1 MAEEQHSLVRRAFER
16 LAELVEQGRSE
27 HESECERL
35 GLSFQRED
43 VHPRIHV
50 VHLDQDTLGSIIC
63 DDCSSP
69 GNIVINRRNG
79 GRLMTVSP
87 DDDRLRVQYPDREEP
102 SIMTYEEVAHEFLA
116 LFIPS
121 LTWDKV

>member
-1 MAEEQHSLVRRAFER
+1 MAEEQHSLVRGAFER
-16 LAELVEQGRSE
+16 LAALVAQGRNE

-43 VHPRIHV
+43 VDPRIHV

-63 DDCSSP
+63 DDWSSP
-69 GNIVINRRNG
+69 GNIVLNRRNG
-79 GRLMTVSP
+79 ERLMTVSP
-87 DDDRLRVQYPDREEP
+87 DDGRLRVQYPDRKEP
-102 SIMTYEEVAHEFLA
+102 SIMTYEAVAHEFLA

-121 LTWDKV
+121 LTQDEV